1 MSQSQTLYDKA
12 VKLMPAGVN
21 SPVRAFRSVGGTPIF
36 MERGKGAYITDVDG
50 KTYLDFCGSW
60 GPLILGHCHPAV
72 SSAITD
78 VVSRGWTF
86 GTPVPEEVALADLIV
101 EKLSA
106 IEMVRFVNSGT
117 EAVMS
122 AIRLARGF
130 TGRDRVL
137 KFRGCYHG
145 HVDYLLVDAGS
156 GLATFGT
163 ASSDGVPEDFVKLTA
178 TMDLDNEQALETLFK
193 EMGHELAC
201 VAIESVPANNG
212 LLVQRKEYIHT
223 LRRLCDEYGVLLLF
237 DEVLAGFRMPEVMG
251 YEHYGITPDLV
262 TLGKIIGGGMPVGA
276 YGGKKEIMSKIS
288 PLGGV
293 YQAGTLSG
301 NPVAM
306 AAGYA
311 TLKTY
316 FDTDVPAQIEKLGAH
331 LDAGIASV
339 FKDLKQIGYRRLG
352 SLFWFYFHAPSA
364 PLRADAISQEG
375 SAVYKDLHRFMLD
388 RDIYLAPSSYEVGF
402 LNTAMTPKD
411 LDRFLDALDHAK
423 KENIIS

>member
-1 MSQSQTLYDKA
+1 MELAGLIIEKLKA
-12 VKLMPAGVN
+12 V
-21 SPVRAFRSVGGTPIF
+21 
-36 MERGKGAYITDVDG
+36 
-50 KTYLDFCGSW
+50 
-60 GPLILGHCHPAV
+60 
-72 SSAITD
+72 
-78 VVSRGWTF
+78 
-86 GTPVPEEVALADLIV
+86 
-101 EKLSA
+101 
-106 IEMVRFVNSGT
+106 EMVRFVNSGT

-178 TMDLDNEQALETLFK
+178 TMDLDDLQGLETLFK

-212 LLVQRKEYIHT
+212 LLIQSREYVQK
-223 LRRLCDEYGVLLLF
+223 LRSLCDEYGVLLVF

-251 YEHYGITPDLV
+251 YEHYGVIPDLV
-262 TLGKIIGGGMPVGA
+262 TLGKVIGGGMPVGA
-276 YGGKKEIMSKIS
+276 YGGRKEIMSKIS

-316 FDTDVPAQIEKLGAH
+316 FQEDVPGQIEKLGAH
-331 LDAGIASV
+331 LDAGVASV
-339 FKDLKQIGYRRLG
+339 LKDLTNIGFLRLG
-352 SLFWFYFHAPSA
+352 SLFWFYFNAPE
-364 PLRADAISQEG
+364 PPRRADAISSQG
-375 SAVYKDLHRFMLD
+375 GAVYKELHRFMLD
-388 RDIYLAPSSYEVGF
+388 RGMYMAPSSYEVGF
-402 LNTAMTPKD
+402 LNTAMTQND
-411 LDRFLDALDHAK
+411 LDRFLDVLDQAK
-423 KENIIS
+423 KEKIIS